1 MKNPVRDMTNKDNL
15 LSLQEY
21 RDLYAILEQKEM
33 QISSQEEWEEFEKE
47 RKALLARSPIRP
59 IRVFRGGCWRY
70 NARDSR
76 VSFRF
81 GSRASSR
88 YNRCGFRIL
97 KNGKKSE

>member
-1 MKNPVRDMTNKDNL
+1 MKNPVTDMTNKDNL

-59 IRVFRGGCWRY
+59 MRVFRGGSWGDF
-70 NARDSR
+70 AGLTR
-76 VSFRF
+76 VSFRYWFLASDRDDFF
-81 GSRASSR
+81 GLR
-88 YNRCGFRIL
+88 L
-97 KNGKKSE
+97 VKNGKKSE

>member
-59 IRVFRGGCWRY
+59 IRVNRGGSW
-70 NARDSR
+70 NSVAWGTR
-76 VSFRF
+76 VSIRDRGNASFR
-81 GSRASSR
+81 
-88 YNRCGFRIL
+88 YDYCGFRIL